1 MSHHKRRYRRDEL
14 VVQLRTGGFV
24 VARSFHFNFLLFFP
38 IWIARRLIRWLD
50 VEVASENEINT
61 PWLNALLARIFA
73 FDVWAAP
80 RLRPR
85 FGVSIL
91 AVAGCPDRA

>member
-1 MSHHKRRYRRDEL
+1 MFTLSNDHRFDQQIE
-14 VVQLRTGGFV
+14 G
-24 VARSFHFNFLLFFP
+24 
-38 IWIARRLIRWLD
+38 I
-50 VEVASENEINT
+50 VASENEINT
-61 PWLNALLARIFA
+61 RWLNALLARIFA

-91 AVAGCPDRA
+91 AVARCPNAA

>member
-1 MSHHKRRYRRDEL
+1 M
-14 VVQLRTGGFV
+14 
-24 VARSFHFNFLLFFP
+24 
-38 IWIARRLIRWLD
+38 IRW
-50 VEVASENEINT
+50 VGIEVASENEINT

-73 FDVWAAP
+73 LDVWAAP

-91 AVAGCPDRA
+91 AVARCPDGA